1 MGDSPPRHETA
12 DNQGTTIQ
20 KSGTVNTAG
29 IVVPDPAQGPISEFL
44 VICPEGQSVDFR
56 LLVSTNGVDFMTLH
70 PSGHIGWTPK
80 GSSVTQITV
89 KSNDN
94 TGVAYELIMN
104 LEVD

>member
-1 MGDSPPRHETA
+1 MGDSPPRHESA
-12 DNQGTTIQ
+12 DNQGSTLQ
-20 KSGTVNTAG
+20 QSGTVNTTG
-29 IVVPDPAQGPISEFL
+29 IVVPDPAGPPISEFL
-44 VICPEGQSVDFR
+44 VSCPEGQSVDFR

-70 PSGHIGWTPK
+70 PSGHLGWTPK
-80 GSSVTQITV
+80 GDSVTQITV